1 VAADLDFLLA
11 DFLIEV
17 WDGLGGVLRADCM
30 WARLCPQIKVPAIN
44 SAHIKLI
51 DLRVDTLHVA
61 ADLDFLL
68 ADFSTEVWDG
78 LGGVLQGRM
87 HMSTR
92 MPSNSSPTLPFLT
105 SAHIKLIGLRDTLH
119 VATDPTFIAFTPFT
133 LEIY

>member
-17 WDGLGGVLRADCM
+17 WDGLGGGSRIACGHDYALKLKSPA
-30 WARLCPQIKVPAIN
+30 AIN
-44 SAHIKLI
+44 SAHKLI

-105 SAHIKLIGLRDTLH
+105 SAHIKLIGLRVDTLH
-119 VATDPTFIAFTPFT
+119 VATDPTFIAFTPT
-133 LEIY
+133 

>member
-1 VAADLDFLLA
+1 
-11 DFLIEV
+11 
-17 WDGLGGVLRADCM
+17 M
-30 WARLCPQIKVPAIN
+30 WARLCPQIKVPAAN

-105 SAHIKLIGLRDTLH
+105 SAHIADRFDTLH

-133 LEIY
+133 LEIYLAR